1 MSPRFDGT
9 GNAGCR
15 LDVKMLP
22 KVAPYVPRERARY
35 LRRRAAVRLA
45 AALFVTVLS
54 AAGVIALAW
63 GCVWVAVEYPAAVPY
78 AAAVLTAGPV
88 LVWAAVRWL
97 R

>member
-22 KVAPYVPRERARY
+22 KVAPYVP
-35 LRRRAAVRLA
+35 RAAVRLA